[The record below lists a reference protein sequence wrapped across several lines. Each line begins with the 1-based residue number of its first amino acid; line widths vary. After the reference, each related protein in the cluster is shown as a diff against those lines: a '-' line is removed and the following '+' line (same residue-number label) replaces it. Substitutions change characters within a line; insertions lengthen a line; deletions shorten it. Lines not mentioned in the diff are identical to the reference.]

1 MKRRII
7 SCSRLLLGVLALCFL
22 SLLSSCSKTSTLQ
35 CKTCGGDGKVK
46 VWFECPDC
54 GGKGFTIIS
63 ESGWPK
69 IHILGPIVIFLTLV
83 LISGVIEW
91 IKEKNN
97 GQSPEEGKRAIAL
110 NHNRDDTSSVFIIGP
125 EGSGKTVFLEALS
138 RFADSRSDELVFEPS
153 DLHSSQYVANARQ
166 LLERG
171 NWPKSNPQGDLKTLK
186 WQIGEL
192 DDELHD
198 LILFDYSGQD
208 MRSVL
213 LEEDPDKLQGRTR
226 ELREEI
232 DHSDLLIYLLD
243 IDGLIGSGSLL
254 ETNENFWL
262 LKTFLTRPDWAEKPK
277 IVVVTKAELYAEM
290 FEESGGD
297 LKKSI
302 GSLLSGNQGGNA
314 LRRHLKDVDC
324 YSLTSILT
332 RTKVADD
339 SLPVRVPRIPLQSE
353 GFDSLIEGILSV
365 LDETRKEGGWF
376 S

>member
-1 MKRRII
+1 MLIA
-7 SCSRLLLGVLALCFL
+7 SVTSM
-22 SLLSSCSKTSTLQ
+22 SLPLVSCSKTTTLP
-35 CKTCGGDGKVK
+35 CKNCGADGVIYDGT
-46 VWFECPDC
+46 FDPRTDTRCPDC
-54 GGKGFTIIS
+54 AGTGEIVTTEPGRYDFSDVVFVLLFVLGGLGILNWLGGFHDG
-63 ESGWPK
+63 ESDGD
-69 IHILGPIVIFLTLV
+69 
-83 LISGVIEW
+83 
-91 IKEKNN
+91 
-97 GQSPEEGKRAIAL
+97 A
-110 NHNRDDTSSVFIIGP
+110 SSVFIIGP

-153 DLHSSQYVANARQ
+153 DFHSSQYVANARQ

-213 LEEDPDKLQGRTR
+213 LEENPDKLQGRKR

-232 DHSDLLIYLLD
+232 DNSDLLIYLLD
-243 IDGLIGSGSLL
+243 IDGLIGCGSLL

-262 LKTFLTRPDWAEKPK
+262 LKTFLTRPEWAEKPK

-302 GSLLSGNQGGNA
+302 RSLLSGNQGGNA
-314 LRRHLKDVDC
+314 LSRHLKGVDC

-332 RTKVADD
+332 RTKVVDD

-353 GFDSLIEGILSV
+353 GFDSLIDGILSA
-365 LDETRKEGGWF
+365 LGETRKEGGWF